1 MARQKPIPRS
11 QRLKV
16 NRGEQVSR
24 SSPNAKDTVKNI
36 SVGIMDMDSAIMY
49 YFNEVIQPSVSE
61 NKEIVKVPCLY
72 ASPERWVSIQKQG
85 FLRDKKRQTIVPL
98 IVFKRTGIEKNE
110 NIPVDKLDAN
120 NPNHFYTFEQKYS
133 QQQRYDRFSVQQGL
147 FHNKE
152 LYNVVIPDYVTLSYE
167 FTIWTS
173 YIEQMNKIVEKIN
186 YSDGAYWG
194 EPGKMRFRT
203 TIESFSDA
211 TEIDTERL
219 IKTTFSVQMYGYI
232 IPESF
237 NKYVT
242 TKKYL
247 TPKQIILKDDVDVQ
261 LASLIK
267 PESGVQS
274 ITVSQA
280 NKVSSAKTTLT
291 NALTLTGGTGV
302 TMTGVTNFTGENAAL
317 GTISIGQDV
326 GTTSNVV
333 FNDVSA
339 SSAIHV
345 GDTSFTIS
353 QRADGTAQ
361 VDKDWHVLGD
371 IVAENYIV
379 SSSITHM
386 TQSFASGS
394 TIFGDTLTDSHIFT
408 GSLDVTGSIHI
419 NGVEV
424 STGGGD
430 FSDGSAT
437 TISGSSSSTGSFG
450 KVITGEIT
458 SSGIQVNGN
467 ITANDDILVGEYIK
481 HKGDENTRIYFTDDR
496 FRFQA
501 GGLDFVGMHKKVS
514 APHLVTIN
522 NGSNNID
529 FQVKDNSNNTL
540 IRTDA
545 DEQLVKF
552 PDALKISGSLASTGS
567 FGQLE
572 TSGEM
577 IIGSNEKLYL
587 NKSED
592 TYIQSM
598 AGDIARVVAGGS
610 QMLLLDYDTGNRA
623 VFGNGTKVYIGSN
636 NNALPE
642 KELEVAG
649 DILATGDITANG
661 DIIAQNYI
669 VSSSITHMTQS
680 FSSGSTI
687 FGDTLTDSHIFTGSL
702 DVSGS
707 LTLNGSAV
715 GTSVST
721 FDEYIRKSFVK
732 KSNSITSTTASFTA
746 VTASAPSGLTATSE
760 NDFIFFINGQY
771 MEHDALTI
779 EQSGSVFLLQVD
791 TSSIGYTLES
801 DDEIIAQGKFNS

>member
-1 MARQKPIPRS
+1 MARNKPIPRS
-11 QRLKV
+11 QRPGVKAY
-16 NRGEQVSR
+16 NRGAEVSR

-49 YFNEVIQPSVSE
+49 YFNEVIQPTVTE
-61 NKEIVKVPCLY
+61 NKETVKVPCLY

-85 FLRDKKRQTIVPL
+85 FLRDKKRQAIVPL

-120 NPNHFYTFEQKYS
+120 NPNHFYTFEQKYT

-152 LYNVVIPDYVTLSYE
+152 LHNVVIPDYVTLSYE

-173 YIEQMNKIVEKIN
+173 YIEQMNRIVEKIN

-203 TIESFSDA
+203 TIENFADA
-211 TEIDTERL
+211 TEMDTERL

-237 NKYVT
+237 NKYIT

-267 PESGVQS
+267 PEAGVQS

-326 GTTSNVV
+326 AQTSNVT

-345 GDTSFTIS
+345 GETSFTIS

-361 VDKDWHVLGD
+361 VDKDWHVKGD
-371 IVAENYIV
+371 IFAENYIV
-379 SSSITHM
+379 SSSVMHY
-386 TQSFASGS
+386 TQSFANGDNV
-394 TIFGDTLTDSHIFT
+394 FGDTLTDNQRFT
-408 GSLDVTGSIHI
+408 GSVDVTGSLFV

-424 STGGGD
+424 STGGSGD
-430 FSDGSAT
+430 FTNGSAT
-437 TISGSSSSTGSFG
+437 KISGSSTSTGSFSVLELNSNATIDG
-450 KVITGEIT
+450 DVIAT
-458 SSGIQVNGN
+458 SGSFQNLEVNQ
-467 ITANDDILVGEYIK
+467 YIK
-481 HKGDENTRIYFTDDR
+481 HKGDTNTFIQFTDNR
-496 FRFQA
+496 IRMNA
-501 GGLDFVGMHKKVS
+501 GGLNFLSLEDDNS
-514 APHLVTIN
+514 APYPFIIN
-522 NGSNNID
+522 NGGNRINFRVLDRNS
-529 FQVKDNSNNTL
+529 DNL
-540 IRTDA
+540 LKTDSEA
-545 DEQLVKF
+545 FNVNLYY
-552 PDALKISGSLASTGS
+552 AGSERLSTKAGGVDV
-567 FGQLE
+567 F
-572 TSGEM
+572 
-577 IIGSNEKLYL
+577 
-587 NKSED
+587 
-592 TYIQSM
+592 
-598 AGDIARVVAGGS
+598 GDIEA
-610 QMLLLDYDTGNRA
+610 TGN
-623 VFGNGTKVYIGSN
+623 V
-636 NNALPE
+636 
-642 KELEVAG
+642 
-649 DILATGDITANG
+649 
-661 DIIAQNYI
+661 IAKNYI
-669 VSSSITHMTQS
+669 VSSSVTHMTQS

-687 FGDTLTDSHIFTGSL
+687 FGDTITDTHKFTGSL

-707 LTLNGSAV
+707 LTLNGSEV

-721 FDEYIRKSFVK
+721 FDTYIRKSFVK
-732 KSNSITSTTASFTA
+732 KANSISSDTASFSA

-771 MEHDALTI
+771 MEHDAL
-779 EQSGSVFLLQVD
+779 SVFQKNGSTFELHIN
-791 TSSIGYTLES
+791 TSSIGYSLES